1 MQQVNQVVDQSVR
14 SIASTKPSVGGRGS
28 EKRLYR
34 VNGEMLTVE
43 EIFWRRMSGLF
54 GYPFTRQYG
63 VEPTPEWTM
72 ALGSLDP
79 EQVGKGIS
87 AMIACGRYRE
97 MPPNPMVFRSMC
109 LPKAEDFGLPSEDE
123 AFAQAIG
130 NRSEKHPAV
139 VFTLRSMGDEAFQM
153 RREKTDE
160 ARRLWAQHWAK
171 TVDHVANGGELPQP
185 EPEIEHRPAK
195 ASATAAA
202 PHLDALKG
210 LFS

>member
-1 MQQVNQVVDQSVR
+1 MQTNHRIDLAVQSIVSGQPQLNENGNVFFER
-14 SIASTKPSVGGRGS
+14 VMD
-28 EKRLYR
+28 RLWERMTEIYGHAWTSSY
-34 VNGEMLTVE
+34 GEAPVPGWET
-43 EIFWRRMSGLF
+43 
-54 GYPFTRQYG
+54 
-63 VEPTPEWTM
+63 
-72 ALGSLDP
+72 ALR
-79 EQVGKGIS
+79 GIS
-87 AMIACGRYRE
+87 PERIKQGLERMAADQRYLKW
-97 MPPNPMVFRSMC
+97 PPAALEFRALC
-109 LPKAEDFGLPSEDE
+109 LPRAEDFGLPSEDE

-195 ASATAAA
+195 ASASAAA